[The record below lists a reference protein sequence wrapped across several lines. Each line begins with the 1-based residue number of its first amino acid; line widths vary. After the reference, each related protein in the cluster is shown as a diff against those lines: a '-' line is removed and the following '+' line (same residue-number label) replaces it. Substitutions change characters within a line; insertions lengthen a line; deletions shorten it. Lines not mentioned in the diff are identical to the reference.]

1 MRSDKSLHGILNL
14 LKPPGMT
21 SHDAVDFVRHQTGVR
36 RVGHTGTLDPAASG
50 VLVLCVG
57 HATRLADYVSALSK
71 TYRAEV
77 TFGVTTDTYD
87 ADGTVLDRRESLDLT
102 EPDLLAL
109 LPSFTG
115 EIRQCPPPHSAVHF
129 GGKKLYEWN
138 REKVEVTVAPRA
150 VRVLG
155 LRRLHFERGA
165 FPRAVLEIKCSK
177 GTYVRS
183 LAHDLGQTIGCG
195 AYLSFLVREA
205 VGSFSLQ
212 TSLTLERVAAS
223 ENVEEL
229 LLPLSAAVE
238 HLPSMP
244 VKERGLSRLQNGM
257 PLSPEDFVSLSEA
270 NHGDEVA
277 LLRSDGQLM
286 AIGQYHQVG
295 RQYFQVQPE
304 KVFLQTGEN

>member
-1 MRSDKSLHGILNL
+1 MRNDKSLHGILNL

-21 SHDAVDFVRHQTGVR
+21 SHDAVDFVRRKTSVR

-57 HATRLADYVSALSK
+57 HATRLADYVSGLTK

-87 ADGTVLDRRESLDLT
+87 ADGTVLDRRESLDLAQA
-102 EPDLLAL
+102 DLLAL

-115 EIRQCPPPHSAVHF
+115 EILQRPPPHSAVHV

-138 REKVEVTVAPRA
+138 RDKVEVTVAPRA

-155 LRRLHFERGA
+155 LRCLHFGRGT

-183 LAHDLGQTIGCG
+183 LAHDLGQTMGCG

-205 VGSFSLQ
+205 VGSFALQ
-212 TSLTLERVAAS
+212 ASLTLEKVASS

-238 HLPSMP
+238 HFPSMV
-244 VKERGLSRLQNGM
+244 VKERGLSRLQNGI
-257 PLSPEDFVSLSEA
+257 PLSPEDFVSSSSA
-270 NHGDEVA
+270 THGEEIA
-277 LLRSDGQLM
+277 LLGFDGQLI

-295 RQYFQVQPE
+295 RQYFQVKAE
-304 KVFLQTGEN
+304 KVFLRTGEN